1 MEILVFGNKEELCT
15 ITAPL
20 HLHSMHLPE
29 PDKYTHTHAHT
40 SQVQVSDGGVVLG
53 EQSTARSNWL
63 LQSQGR

>member
-29 PDKYTHTHAHT
+29 PDNTHAHT